1 MRLFLLFRE
10 GHDIKC
16 RSRTYGYATYGGII
30 SNADVMTWMLLTI
43 KLQNVF
49 KCPPWSPISSP
60 VLPMFLI
67 VLLCSLMLSPVF
79 MLSLRR
85 ISWYYVFLMFP
96 SYHLLSIACWGG
108 INPLFSCHSCGMD
121 DWFLFLGR
129 LMHHRGC
136 CMSSWFS
143 HHIRI
148 WSLFLMM
155 RMMGT
160 HNKPKGHHQL
170 AHSNFVDVYVCS
182 DRLLI
187 VHAGGRTFL

>member
-1 MRLFLLFRE
+1 
-10 GHDIKC
+10 
-16 RSRTYGYATYGGII
+16 
-30 SNADVMTWMLLTI
+30 
-43 KLQNVF
+43 
-49 KCPPWSPISSP
+49 
-60 VLPMFLI
+60 MFLI
-67 VLLCSLMLSPVF
+67 VFHCLSLLSPVLSMSSSISYCPPLFFLCFSLILLCSLMLSPVF

-85 ISWYYVFLMFP
+85 ISWCYVFLMFP
-96 SYHLLSIACWGG
+96 SSHLLSIACWGD
-108 INPLFSCHSCGMD
+108 INSLFSCHSCGMD

-143 HHIRI
+143 HHIRR
-148 WSLFLMM
+148 WTLFLRM

-160 HNKPKGHHQL
+160 HNKPKGHQLL

-187 VHAGGRTFL
+187 SHAGGRTFLCFHLSSLLNSSQGLLDIL